1 MLTLLRWVARYTAP
15 PLAQFTGDETIT
27 TDGRP
32 SKVMEEMFAQMGV
45 KEEHSIAEQL
55 RECTLLT
62 IDVEGM
68 AEC

>member
-1 MLTLLRWVARYTAP
+1 
-15 PLAQFTGDETIT
+15 
-27 TDGRP
+27 
-32 SKVMEEMFAQMGV
+32 MEEMFVQMGV

-68 AEC
+68 AEW